1 MGRTNNPDLLC
12 LCVSGLAMQ
21 TKYDDINGP
30 GGPFMP
36 RPVSYVVTVPQGS
49 VLGPLLFLL
58 YIDDLHNVVS
68 NSTLKLFADDVAL
81 YREVKCSADCSL
93 IAAAGPRQHFLLD
106 Y

>member
-1 MGRTNNPDLLC
+1 MSMHKW
-12 LCVSGLAMQ
+12 SGQ

-30 GGPFMP
+30 PGPFMGGPFMP

-68 NSTLKLFADDVAL
+68 NSTQMFCQLF
-81 YREVKCSADCSL
+81 
-93 IAAAGPRQHFLLD
+93 IASAGPRQHFLLD